1 MSQFF
6 TSGGQSHI
14 TASGLRE
21 ETSKDDPLEKR
32 LWEFVV
38 VVPARV

>member
-1 MSQFF
+1 MRQVFA
-6 TSGGQSHI
+6 SGGQSQV

-21 ETSKDDPLEKR
+21 EMSKDDPLEKR

-38 VVPARV
+38 VPALV